1 MFNHRSNNCRFSSI
15 EGGKSFMPELPE
27 VETTRRGIALYM
39 EGKRVEKVIVRSG
52 KLRRPVPPEL
62 SEFLPGRTILR
73 VERRGKYLLLRT
85 DRGSVILHLGM
96 SGHLRI
102 VPAMAPAE
110 KHDHLD
116 IVLAN
121 GTALRFTDPRR
132 FGLALWTTGDP
143 REHPLLAGLGPEPL
157 EEEFDGDYLFLAS
170 RGRSL
175 AVKQFIMDG
184 STLAGVGNIYA
195 NEALFR
201 ACIHPARPAG
211 RISRIRCWRLA
222 QAIREVLSEA
232 IALGGTTLSDFRD
245 GEGKPG
251 YFRLRLDVY
260 GREGEPCRKC
270 GATVRQSRQGGR
282 ATYFCRK
289 CQR

>member
-1 MFNHRSNNCRFSSI
+1 
-15 EGGKSFMPELPE
+15 MPELPE
-27 VETTRRGIALYM
+27 VETTRRGIAPYL
-39 EGKRVEKVIVRSG
+39 EGKRVSGVIVRSG
-52 KLRRPVPPEL
+52 KLRRPVSPEL
-62 SEFLPGRTILR
+62 PDELPGRTILR

-85 DRGSVILHLGM
+85 DRGTVILHLGM
-96 SGHLRI
+96 SGHLRL
-102 VPAMAPAE
+102 VQAETPPE

-116 IVLAN
+116 IVLEKDR
-121 GTALRFTDPRR
+121 ALRFTDPRR

-143 REHPLLAGLGPEPL
+143 LGHPLLAGLGPEPL
-157 EEEFDGDYLFLAS
+157 EEDFTGDYLFLAS

-184 STLAGVGNIYA
+184 RTVAGVGNIYA

-201 ACIHPARPAG
+201 AGIHPARPAG
-211 RISRIRCWRLA
+211 KISRVRCRRLA
-222 QAIREVLSEA
+222 QAIRGVLTDA
-232 IALGGTTLSDFRD
+232 IAMGGTTLRDFRN

-260 GREGEPCRKC
+260 GREGEPCTKC
-270 GATVRQSRQGGR
+270 GAAIRQSRQGGR
-282 ATYFCRK
+282 ATCFCRK

>member
-1 MFNHRSNNCRFSSI
+1 
-15 EGGKSFMPELPE
+15 MPELPE
-27 VETTRRGIALYM
+27 VETTRRGIAPHV
-39 EGKRVEKVIVRSG
+39 EGKRVRKVVVRNG

-62 SEFLPGRTILR
+62 PELLPGRTILR

-102 VPAMAPAE
+102 VPARTAAE

-121 GTALRFTDPRR
+121 GTALRLTDPRR
-132 FGLALWTTGDP
+132 FGLALWTAGDP

-157 EEEFDGDYLFLAS
+157 EEGFDGDYLFLAG

-184 STLAGVGNIYA
+184 RTVAGVGNIYA
-195 NEALFR
+195 SEALFR
-201 ACIHPARPAG
+201 AGIHPARQAG
-211 RISRIRCWRLA
+211 RISRTRCLRLA
-222 QAIREVLSEA
+222 QAIREVMSEA
-232 IALGGTTLSDFRD
+232 IIMGGTTLHDFRD

-251 YFRLRLDVY
+251 YFRLRPDVY
-260 GREGEPCRKC
+260 GREGEPCTGC
-270 GATVRQSRQGGR
+270 GAALRQTRQGGR
-282 ATYFCRK
+282 ATCFCRK

>member
-1 MFNHRSNNCRFSSI
+1 
-15 EGGKSFMPELPE
+15 
-27 VETTRRGIALYM
+27 
-39 EGKRVEKVIVRSG
+39 
-52 KLRRPVPPEL
+52 
-62 SEFLPGRTILR
+62 
-73 VERRGKYLLLRT
+73 
-85 DRGSVILHLGM
+85 M

-102 VPAMAPAE
+102 VPATTPAE

-116 IVLAN
+116 IVLTN

-132 FGLALWTTGDP
+132 FGLALWTTGNP

-157 EEEFDGDYLFLAS
+157 EEEFHGEYLFLAS

-175 AVKQFIMDG
+175 AVKQFLMDG
-184 STLAGVGNIYA
+184 STVAGVGNIYA

-201 ACIHPARPAG
+201 AGIHPARPAG
-211 RISRIRCWRLA
+211 GISRARCRRLA

-232 IALGGTTLSDFRD
+232 IALGGTTLRDFRD

-260 GREGEPCRKC
+260 GRAGEPCPKC
-270 GATVRQSRQGGR
+270 GAAIGQTRQGGR
-282 ATYFCRK
+282 ATCFCSI

>member
-1 MFNHRSNNCRFSSI
+1 
-15 EGGKSFMPELPE
+15 MPELPE
-27 VETTRRGIALYM
+27 VETTRRGIAPHV
-39 EGKRVEKVIVRSG
+39 EGKRVSKVVVRNG
-52 KLRRPVPPEL
+52 KLRRPVPREVA
-62 SEFLPGRTILR
+62 EDLPGRTILR

-102 VPAMAPAE
+102 VPAMAAAE

-116 IVLAN
+116 IVLEN

-132 FGLALWTTGDP
+132 FGLALWITGDP
-143 REHPLLAGLGPEPL
+143 REHPLLAGLGPEPF
-157 EEEFDGDYLFLAS
+157 EEEFDGNYLFQAS
-170 RGRSL
+170 RGRKL
-175 AVKQFIMDG
+175 AIKQFIMDG
-184 STLAGVGNIYA
+184 RTVAGVGNIYA

-201 ACIHPARPAG
+201 AGIHPARPAG
-211 RISRIRCWRLA
+211 GISRIRCRRLA
-222 QAIREVLSEA
+222 QGIREVLSEA
-232 IALGGTTLSDFRD
+232 IAMGGTTLRDFRD
-245 GEGKPG
+245 GEGRPG

-260 GREGEPCRKC
+260 GREGEPCPMC
-270 GATVRQSRQGGR
+270 SATIRQSRQGER